1 MEKIY
6 NQWTVVISH
15 EYTQTIW
22 CIFWISKILHLSYLI
37 NFYSLSRL
45 EPVTFRFWDSC
56 HTNVPMCLPSVQ
68 VLNTSL
74 AFKWHRIDLNPF
86 RRCVP
91 WKNHFFSRSQ
101 PAFGCHQ
108 HLKQL
113 SKLLVSK
120 GWALRQSNATEV
132 QHLLAY
138 RSILCQLFEQDWPT
152 LLWGWF
158 NNIVIFN
165 KYLVSYCTIAYILFL
180 LVQRYKTQI
189 LPKYKIVLQ

>member
-1 MEKIY
+1 MLLFNAGWLLGKIYFFLILHKKLEKI
-6 NQWTVVISH
+6 I
-15 EYTQTIW
+15 
-22 CIFWISKILHLSYLI
+22 
-37 NFYSLSRL
+37 
-45 EPVTFRFWDSC
+45 
-56 HTNVPMCLPSVQ
+56 
-68 VLNTSL
+68 
-74 AFKWHRIDLNPF
+74 
-86 RRCVP
+86 
-91 WKNHFFSRSQ
+91 FFSRSQ

-180 LVQRYKTQI
+180 LLGTKVQNTNFAKVQNCSSITITIPAFRMIFFIIIRTISQ
-189 LPKYKIVLQ
+189 QD